1 MNEFEKIL
9 YLNNSLY
16 AFKKHISLLVTFF
29 TKTGMKQIKSKSF
42 EFIDIIEVNELKT
55 DKIEKEYFYE
65 KNIKSEK

>member
-1 MNEFEKIL
+1 
-9 YLNNSLY
+9 
-16 AFKKHISLLVTFF
+16 
-29 TKTGMKQIKSKSF
+29 MKQIKSKSF